1 MCGSGEVC
9 GPLSTPGGKS
19 FQPPRV
25 QEGIASGPSGLS
37 TVKSLR
43 LPVACLPCCVS
54 QAGCRYLWASWEFY
68 KEGVWLCSV
77 AGFASFFLSAQFPLL
92 SPVGEK
98 ASFCCSETW
107 WLLYQGGTCLELAPA
122 EEAQRSW
129 LQALCTI
136 KMRLDAQ
143 LGGKLPGEKFLDS

>member
-1 MCGSGEVC
+1 MGGSGEVC
-9 GPLSTPGGKS
+9 GPLSTPSGKS

-25 QEGIASGPSGLS
+25 QEGITLGPSGLS

-77 AGFASFFLSAQFPLL
+77 AGLASFFLSAQFPLL

-98 ASFCCSETW
+98 PSFYCSEMW
-107 WLLYQGGTCLELAPA
+107 WLLYQGGTCFELAPGTVHH
-122 EEAQRSW
+122 Q
-129 LQALCTI
+129 
-136 KMRLDAQ
+136 DA
-143 LGGKLPGEKFLDS
+143 PGCPVGWKASRRKIPG